1 MIVGMDFGTT
11 NSGMAVYN
19 GRSVTI
25 LPLDP
30 DNANPRVIRTALYIT
45 NEQEIFVGRTAVN
58 QYLDHHLGRPV
69 RTKKVWIGEIEI
81 FGGDMYYVADA
92 YSWVDVSSP
101 GRLLLSVKTRLRDQD
116 HPGTIIGQF
125 FYTLEDLIALYLQTT
140 KVRAEKLLGQ
150 EVKEVVLGRPVRFAT
165 DPDHDRLAQ
174 GRLLQ
179 AAFRA
184 GYERVYFQ
192 YEPIAAAYSYETTL
206 QKEQNVLVFD
216 FGGGTLDL
224 TIMRL
229 GNPQTRRVLATGGIP
244 IAGDVFDEMVVRE
257 KMPRHFGEGS
267 LYGSRRK
274 ALTIPKWIYDN
285 FSNWQTLLEL
295 QTAENRRM
303 LREIAQTAQRRH
315 EVEALLSL
323 VSTNYGL
330 KMYDEVEQAK
340 RQLSEQRGAE
350 IRLDGPDFKVR
361 DFITRSEFERIIKR
375 HIEEIDRHLRETV
388 AASGLRPEQLDVVI
402 RTGGS
407 SQIPAFDEMLRRHFG
422 AEKVQSVD
430 VFSSVTAGLGVIA
443 HEIGQG
449 TTTLPAYTPADL
461 VAPPQAKGSRT
472 SVAQANL
479 ELLKLR
485 VLMQEGVSTTP
496 AGATAVPARQ
506 EIGLIAIGEEKEMS
520 GRAVVLEETAVSLA
534 DLNLTHP
541 IARAITANLN
551 EPLLL
556 LTSSY
561 RFLLI
566 TPRQLLEL
574 QAAGLQLRD
583 LHQLEGRES
592 LCGVVRWSEIK
603 HHDKFLLVTSLG
615 LARSYPMTV
624 MRDSIEAPVPF
635 RFENPLN
642 GLPNLI
648 LAGSGRDELVV
659 ATDGGRAT
667 RLPLASI
674 GVRGMQVLN
683 CGGTERVQTAV
694 LTHPDRELTLIT
706 ADGYARKLLAGWVP
720 PLEKANQKG
729 KSLIAR
735 RSPLVAMQQGGES
748 FWLVTDRQLVKG
760 ENGRLPLDESSKTRP
775 FLPLAEGEQVIGLLP

>member
-19 GRSVTI
+19 GRSVNI

-81 FGGDMYYVADA
+81 FGGDMYYVTDA

-116 HPGTIIGQF
+116 HPGTIVGQF
-125 FYTLEDLIALYLQTT
+125 FYSLEDLVALYLQTT
-140 KVRAEKLLGQ
+140 RVRAEKLLGQ
-150 EVKEVVLGRPVRFAT
+150 ELKEVVLGRPVRFAA
-165 DPDHDRLAQ
+165 DPEHDRLAQ

-206 QKEQNVLVFD
+206 DTAQNVLVFD

-224 TIMRL
+224 TVMRL
-229 GNPQTRRVLATGGIP
+229 GDPKTRRVLATGGIP

-257 KMPRHFGEGS
+257 KMPRHFGEGT
-267 LYGSRRK
+267 LYGSRNK

-330 KMYDEVEQAK
+330 KMYDVVEQAK
-340 RQLSEQRGAE
+340 RQLSEHRGAE

-375 HIEEIDRHLRETV
+375 HIEAIEQHVAETV
-388 AASGLRPEQLDVVI
+388 AASGLRPEQIDVVI

-407 SQIPAFDEMLRRHFG
+407 SQIPVFDEILRRHFG
-422 AEKVQSVD
+422 DEKVRSVD
-430 VFSSVTAGLGVIA
+430 TFSSVTAGLGVIA
-443 HEIGQG
+443 HEIEQG
-449 TTTLPAYTPADL
+449 TTTLPAHTPAEL
-461 VAPPQAKGSRT
+461 IAPPQAKGSRP

-485 VLMQEGVSTTP
+485 VLMQEGVSPTP
-496 AGATAVPARQ
+496 EGATAVSTQR
-506 EIGLIAIGEEKEMS
+506 EISLVLVGEEKEIS
-520 GRAVVLEETAVSLA
+520 GRTVVLEETAVSLA

-541 IARAITANLN
+541 VARAITADLD
-551 EPLLL
+551 EQLLL
-556 LTSSY
+556 LTSYY

-574 QAAGLQLRD
+574 QTAGLQLRD
-583 LHQLEGRES
+583 MHQLEGRES
-592 LCGVVRWSEIK
+592 LCGVVRWNEIK
-603 HHDKFLLVTSLG
+603 QHDKFLLVTSLG

-635 RFENPLN
+635 RFENRLN

-648 LAGSGRDELVV
+648 LAGGGSDELVV

-674 GVRGMQVLN
+674 GVRGVQVLN
-683 CGGTERVQTAV
+683 CGGAERVQTAV
-694 LTHPDRELTLIT
+694 LTHPDRELTLTT

-720 PLEKANQKG
+720 LLDKPNQKG

-748 FWLVTDRQLVKG
+748 FWLVTNRRLVWG
-760 ENGRLPLDESSKTRP
+760 ENGRLSPDESSKTQ
-775 FLPLAEGEQVIGLLP
+775 PLLKLEADEQIVGLLH

>member
-19 GRSVTI
+19 GRSVTV

-30 DNANPRVIRTALYIT
+30 DNANPRVIRTALYLT

-81 FGGDMYYVADA
+81 FGGDMYYVTDA

-116 HPGTIIGQF
+116 HPGTIVGQF
-125 FYTLEDLIALYLQTT
+125 FYALEDLVALYLQTT

-150 EVKEVVLGRPVRFAT
+150 ELKEVVLGRPVRFAA
-165 DPDHDRLAQ
+165 DPEHDRLAQ

-206 QKEQNVLVFD
+206 DKAQNVLVFD

-224 TIMRL
+224 TVMRL
-229 GNPQTRRVLATGGIP
+229 GDPKTRQVLATGGIP

-330 KMYDEVEQAK
+330 KMYDVVEQAK
-340 RQLSEQRGAE
+340 RQLSEKRGAE
-350 IRLDGPDFKVR
+350 IRLDGSDFKVH

-375 HIEEIDRHLRETV
+375 HIDAIERHLQETV
-388 AASGLRPEQLDVVI
+388 AASGLRSEQIDVVI

-407 SQIPAFDEMLRRHFG
+407 SQIPVFDEMLRRNFG
-422 AEKVQSVD
+422 EEKVRSVD
-430 VFSSVTAGLGVIA
+430 TFSSVTAGLGVIA
-443 HEIGQG
+443 HEIEQG
-449 TTTLPAYTPADL
+449 TTTLPGHMPADL
-461 VAPPQAKGSRT
+461 VAPPQAKGSRRN
-472 SVAQANL
+472 VAQANL
-479 ELLKLR
+479 DLLKLR
-485 VLMQEGVSTTP
+485 VLMQEGVT
-496 AGATAVPARQ
+496 TAVSARH
-506 EIGLIAIGEEKEMS
+506 EIGLVLVGEEKEIS
-520 GRAVVLEETAVSLA
+520 GRPVVLEETAVSLT
-534 DLNLTHP
+534 DLNLPHP
-541 IARAITANLN
+541 VARAITADLD
-551 EPLLL
+551 EQLLL
-556 LTSSY
+556 LTSYY

-574 QAAGLQLRD
+574 QTAGLQLRD
-583 LHQLEGRES
+583 MHPLEGRES
-592 LCGVVRWSEIK
+592 LCGIVRWNEIK
-603 HHDKFLLVTSLG
+603 QHDKFLLVTSLG

-635 RFENPLN
+635 RFENPLP
-642 GLPNLI
+642 GWPNLI
-648 LAGSGRDELVV
+648 LGGNSDDELVV

-667 RLPLASI
+667 RLPLATVGI
-674 GVRGMQVLN
+674 RGMQVLN
-683 CGGTERVQTAV
+683 CGMGTERVQTAV
-694 LTHPDRELTLIT
+694 LSHPDQELTLIT
-706 ADGYARKLLAGWVP
+706 ADGYGRKLLAGWVP
-720 PLEKANQKG
+720 PLEKPNQKG

-735 RSPLVAMQQGGES
+735 RSPLVAMQQGSES
-748 FWLVTDRQLVKG
+748 FWLLTNRRLVWG
-760 ENGRLPLDESSKTRP
+760 ENGRLSPDESSKTQ
-775 FLPLAEGEQVIGLLP
+775 PLFKLETDEHIIGLLP

>member
-19 GRSVTI
+19 GRSVTV

-81 FGGDMYYVADA
+81 FGGDMYYVTDA

-116 HPGTIIGQF
+116 HPGTIVGQF
-125 FYTLEDLIALYLQTT
+125 FYALEDLVALYLQTT

-150 EVKEVVLGRPVRFAT
+150 ELKEVVLGRPVRFAA
-165 DPDHDRLAQ
+165 DPEHDRLAQ

-206 QKEQNVLVFD
+206 DKAQNVLVFD

-224 TIMRL
+224 TVMRL
-229 GNPQTRRVLATGGIP
+229 GDPKTRQVLATGGIP

-330 KMYDEVEQAK
+330 KMYDVVEQAK
-340 RQLSEQRGAE
+340 RQLSEKRGAE
-350 IRLDGPDFKVR
+350 IRLDGSDFKVH

-375 HIEEIDRHLRETV
+375 HIDAIERHLQETV
-388 AASGLRPEQLDVVI
+388 AASGLRPEQIDVVI

-407 SQIPAFDEMLRRHFG
+407 SQIPVFDEMLRRHFG
-422 AEKVQSVD
+422 EEKVRSVD
-430 VFSSVTAGLGVIA
+430 TFSSVTAGLGVIA
-443 HEIGQG
+443 HEIEQG
-449 TTTLPAYTPADL
+449 TTTLPGHMPADL
-461 VAPPQAKGSRT
+461 VAPPQAKGSRRN
-472 SVAQANL
+472 VAQANL
-479 ELLKLR
+479 DLLKLR
-485 VLMQEGVSTTP
+485 VLMQEGVT
-496 AGATAVPARQ
+496 TAVSARH
-506 EIGLIAIGEEKEMS
+506 EIGLVLVGEEKEIS
-520 GRAVVLEETAVSLA
+520 GRTVVLEETAVSLT
-534 DLNLTHP
+534 DLNLPHP
-541 IARAITANLN
+541 VARAITADLD
-551 EPLLL
+551 EQLLL
-556 LTSSY
+556 LTSYY

-574 QAAGLQLRD
+574 QTAGLQLRD
-583 LHQLEGRES
+583 MHPLEGRES
-592 LCGVVRWSEIK
+592 LCGIVRWNEIK
-603 HHDKFLLVTSLG
+603 QHDKFLLVTSLG

-635 RFENPLN
+635 RFENPLP
-642 GLPNLI
+642 GWPNLI
-648 LAGSGRDELVV
+648 LGGNSDDEMVV

-667 RLPLASI
+667 RLPLASV

-683 CGGTERVQTAV
+683 CGMGTERMQTAV
-694 LTHPDRELTLIT
+694 LTHPDQEITLIT
-706 ADGYARKLLAGWVP
+706 ADGYGRKLRAGWVP
-720 PLEKANQKG
+720 PLEKPNQKG

-735 RSPLVAMQQGGES
+735 RSPLVAMQMGDEP
-748 FWLVTDRQLVKG
+748 FWLVTNRRLVRG
-760 ENGRLPLDESSKTRP
+760 ENGRLSPDESSKTQ
-775 FLPLAEGEQVIGLLP
+775 PLLKLETDEQIIGLLP

>member
-19 GRSVTI
+19 GRSVTV

-30 DNANPRVIRTALYIT
+30 DNANPRVIRTALYLT

-81 FGGDMYYVADA
+81 FGGDMYYVTDA

-116 HPGTIIGQF
+116 HPGTIVGQF
-125 FYTLEDLIALYLQTT
+125 FYALEDLVALYLQTT
-140 KVRAEKLLGQ
+140 KVRAEKLLGH
-150 EVKEVVLGRPVRFAT
+150 ELKEVVLGRPVRFAA
-165 DPDHDRLAQ
+165 DPEHDRLAQ

-206 QKEQNVLVFD
+206 DKAQNVLVFD

-224 TIMRL
+224 TVMRL
-229 GNPQTRRVLATGGIP
+229 GDPKTRQVLATGGIP

-330 KMYDEVEQAK
+330 KMYDVVEQAK
-340 RQLSEQRGAE
+340 RQLSEKRGAE
-350 IRLDGPDFKVR
+350 IRLDGSDFKVH

-375 HIEEIDRHLRETV
+375 HIDAIERHLQETV
-388 AASGLRPEQLDVVI
+388 AASGLRPEQIDVVI

-407 SQIPAFDEMLRRHFG
+407 SQIPVFDEMLRRHFG
-422 AEKVQSVD
+422 EEKVRSVD
-430 VFSSVTAGLGVIA
+430 TFSSVTAGLGVIA
-443 HEIGQG
+443 HEIEQG
-449 TTTLPAYTPADL
+449 TTTLPGHTPADL
-461 VAPPQAKGSRT
+461 VAPPQAKGSRRN
-472 SVAQANL
+472 VAQANL
-479 ELLKLR
+479 DLLKLR
-485 VLMQEGVSTTP
+485 VLMQEGVT
-496 AGATAVPARQ
+496 TAVSARH
-506 EIGLIAIGEEKEMS
+506 EIGLVLVGEEKEIS
-520 GRAVVLEETAVSLA
+520 GRPVVLEETAVSLT
-534 DLNLTHP
+534 DLNLPHP
-541 IARAITANLN
+541 VARAITADLD
-551 EPLLL
+551 EQLLL
-556 LTSSY
+556 LTSYY

-574 QAAGLQLRD
+574 QTAGLQLRD
-583 LHQLEGRES
+583 MHPLEGRES
-592 LCGVVRWSEIK
+592 LCGIVRWNEIK
-603 HHDKFLLVTSLG
+603 QHDKFLLVTSLG

-635 RFENPLN
+635 RFENPLP
-642 GLPNLI
+642 GWPNLI
-648 LAGSGRDELVV
+648 LGGNSDDELVV

-667 RLPLASI
+667 RLPLATVGI
-674 GVRGMQVLN
+674 RGMQVLN
-683 CGGTERVQTAV
+683 CGMGTERVQTAV
-694 LTHPDRELTLIT
+694 LSHPDQELTLIT
-706 ADGYARKLLAGWVP
+706 ADGYGRKLLAGWVP
-720 PLEKANQKG
+720 PLEKPNQKG

-735 RSPLVAMQQGGES
+735 RSPLVAMQQGSES
-748 FWLVTDRQLVKG
+748 FWLLTNRRLVWG
-760 ENGRLPLDESSKTRP
+760 GNGRLSLDESSKTQ
-775 FLPLAEGEQVIGLLP
+775 PLLKLETDEQIIGLLP